1 MKKKTLVS
9 IIAVVVVAAVAIVGG
24 SYAYTA
30 HAKDVKEHQIEA
42 KQEAQKK
49 AAEEA
54 QAQAMTDF
62 EKNQGHW
69 SKNQAL
75 GYINPYESW
84 FKPQEI
90 APGKNLLKSAE
101 SYAVPA
107 NQVAQMIAG
116 DYKGNQKEVFLTFD
130 DGPSTD
136 NTPKILNILKN
147 EGVHATFFVIGDHLK
162 SNPAIQQIVRQEIM
176 DGNAVGDHT
185 FTHVYSQLYPNNSID
200 VPYFMNQV
208 EETQTLLT
216 DVLGPNFDTRI
227 VRLPGGYMSRAYY
240 HDPNLIKFNEALD
253 KANDT
258 ALDWTAETGDSGTT
272 AVLNVN
278 QLISIMD
285 SDIKAQSNPNQ
296 VILLMH
302 DAGAKKDTVTALP
315 SVIQYFKDH
324 GYQFKV
330 IENAPASSFVGIPA
344 KTDTYSNQG
353 ESLKKETVTVDGKQE
368 TKEVSDYT
376 GKGYQYN

>member
-1 MKKKTLVS
+1 MKKKALIS
-9 IIAVVVVAAVAIVGG
+9 IIAIVVIAAVAVIGG
-24 SYAYTA
+24 GYAYTA

-42 KQEAQKK
+42 KKEAQKK
-49 AAEEA
+49 AAEDA
-54 QAQAMTDF
+54 KTDAMNNF

-69 SKNQAL
+69 AKDKYL

-90 APGKNLLKSAE
+90 APGTNLLKSAQ

-107 NQVAQMIAG
+107 NEVAQMIAG
-116 DYKGNQKEVFLTFD
+116 DYKGKQKEVFLTFD

-147 EGVHATFFVIGDHLK
+147 AGVHASFFVIGDHLK

-176 DGNAVGDHT
+176 DGDAVGDHT
-185 FTHVYSQLYPNNSID
+185 FTHVYNELYPNNSID

-208 EETQTLLT
+208 EETQSLLT
-216 DVLGPNFDTRI
+216 QVLGPNFDTRI
-227 VRLPGGYMSRAYY
+227 VRLPGGYMSRAFY

-253 KANDT
+253 KEHDT
-258 ALDWTAETGDSGTT
+258 ALDWTAETGDSSTS
-272 AVLNVN
+272 AILDVN
-278 QLISIMD
+278 QLIKIMD
-285 SDIKAQSNPNQ
+285 GDIKAQANPNQ

-315 SVIQYFKDH
+315 SVIQ
-324 GYQFKV
+324 
-330 IENAPASSFVGIPA
+330 
-344 KTDTYSNQG
+344 
-353 ESLKKETVTVDGKQE
+353 
-368 TKEVSDYT
+368 
-376 GKGYQYN
+376 